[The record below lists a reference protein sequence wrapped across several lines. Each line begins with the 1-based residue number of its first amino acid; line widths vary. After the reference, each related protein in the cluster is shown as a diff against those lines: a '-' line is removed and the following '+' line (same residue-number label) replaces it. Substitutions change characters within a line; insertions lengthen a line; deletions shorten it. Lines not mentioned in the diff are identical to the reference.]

1 MTYLLVIF
9 YITLWILLGI
19 FADKI
24 CERQAKKE
32 SIYYEGTVQI
42 ACYIAGPVII
52 PLALLLAFRKGV
64 LNMFRS

>member
-32 SIYYEGTVQI
+32 GKYYEGTVQI

-52 PLALLLAFRKGV
+52 SLAFLLALWKVV
-64 LNMFRS
+64 LHMFRS